1 MYLFHILNR
10 TSIMLNCNRLQKCI
24 LPRKIFITAINLGHS
39 LVSENT
45 TCEKKIDM
53 HILCL
58 KLKPQLTA
66 KLIYSTS
73 TTTSCS
79 RPNHPG
85 TKDTRKF
92 STRGRI
98 FPHNARTGLLSFPH
112 FRREKHTKMIYHMP

>member
-24 LPRKIFITAINLGHS
+24 LPRKIFLTAINLGHS

-79 RPNHPG
+79 RPIPAQKSRGNSVLG
-85 TKDTRKF
+85 VKF
-92 STRGRI
+92 SHTM
-98 FPHNARTGLLSFPH
+98 PKMD
-112 FRREKHTKMIYHMP
+112 FR